1 MNRKKMRTKKYIT
14 VIPHAP
20 FITMVALLL
29 LCTGAAKAKDYH
41 MGTYNIR
48 CINATLTGLRDWD
61 NRKEYVAKIIT
72 DNRFDVIGLQE
83 IANDDQENDLRQL
96 LPEYSMVTWGR
107 ESAEKN
113 EGERLAVAFKTSDF
127 ALLDQGHYF
136 LTPDPEVPGLAWD
149 ATHKRVS
156 VWAKLQDKNTGET
169 FFYCS
174 THLDNDGVV
183 ARKEGARLNVEMMNK
198 LAGEY
203 PVFIVGDL
211 NAKATEK
218 GVHATMGAYYDD
230 SRLTSGLDLS
240 ASGPEGTYSGWNP
253 ERSDNKR
260 IDYVYS
266 RHADVKSYKV
276 ITEDYGR
283 GETPSDHFCVIVS
296 VALRQPVL
304 PQNIYVCGEEGDDS
318 GDGTLQSP
326 FKTIGK
332 AISMASSC
340 DTLRITEGRYL
351 TENRENIDRTKYLK
365 VKRTLCIIGGYD
377 KKFEKITGYTTIDGD
392 FNGNDRYDD
401 EGKVIGGNEDNCK
414 LLVYVYSPAL
424 LHIEN
429 VKICNAFLDDNTVT
443 RGAGIYSIGAGIK
456 MKNVIFMNN
465 ISKASGGA
473 VKATTDIDAENC
485 TFFNN
490 RAASGGAVYVS
501 AKNWSA
507 TLRNCHFEANVA
519 ESGSALHIDKNT
531 TLYAR
536 GNSFI
541 GNHSSRYGC
550 ISVIGEA
557 ISSKFTFVN
566 NTFAGNALAFEGE
579 VGDDIPGGSAIYF
592 RAGTD
597 GKISLVNNTI
607 AGNFCES
614 TGNASGFKGAAVQ
627 LVSGWV
633 FMYNNIVAGN
643 HSTGGIG
650 DICYESAG
658 IKNCMGKHNLYTSA
672 DNIVMK
678 QSGTDIMAADY
689 GTGLSW
695 LAQTLDGTV
704 SGDRFEASP
713 KNEGNGTYTVGVL
726 NPQYG
731 TTPINNLA
739 KRDLNEYYMTMT
751 DLDGGLRDEAPFTL
765 LEQDQTGRPRDM
777 EGHATIGAYEYIGT
791 IGICDRAVS
800 EARAYYFDGQ
810 VRFAEKIAG
819 DYKIYDAEGKL
830 IQAGRV
836 EDDKI
841 PVVVGKSRGICLCIV
856 KTEAG
861 YRFCKFLRQE

>member
-1 MNRKKMRTKKYIT
+1 MKRKNDNTIMHH
-14 VIPHAP
+14 IPTLA
-20 FITMVALLL
+20 FMTLLL
-29 LCTGAAKAKDYH
+29 LCTGAAKARDYN

-96 LPEYSMVTWGR
+96 LPEYSMVAWGR
-107 ESAEKN
+107 ESAERN

-183 ARKEGARLNVEMMNK
+183 ARKEGARLNVEIMNK

-253 ERSDNKR
+253 DRSDNKR

-266 RHADVKSYKV
+266 RYTDVKSYKV

-326 FKTIGK
+326 FKTIHK
-332 AISMASSC
+332 AISIAGSL

-351 TENRENIDRTKYLK
+351 TESLENIDRTKYLK
-365 VKRTLCIIGGYD
+365 IKKTLCIIGGYD

-392 FNGNDRYDD
+392 FNENDRYDD
-401 EGKVIGGNEDNCK
+401 EGKVIGGNEDNSS
-414 LLVYVYSPAL
+414 LLIYVYSPAF

-429 VKICNAFLDDNTVT
+429 VKICNACLDDNTVT
-443 RGAGIYSIGAGIK
+443 KAAGIHSIGAGIK
-456 MKNVIFMNN
+456 MKNVLFVNN
-465 ISKASGGA
+465 VSLAASGGA
-473 VKATTDIDAENC
+473 VKATTDITAEHC

-490 RAASGGAVYVS
+490 RATQGGAIFVS

-507 TLRNCHFEANVA
+507 TLLNCHFESNTAD
-519 ESGSALHIDKNT
+519 SGSALHINKNT
-531 TLYAR
+531 ILYAR

-541 GNHSSRYGC
+541 SNSSSRYGC
-550 ISVIGEA
+550 ISVIGET
-557 ISSKFTFVN
+557 ISSRFTFVN
-566 NTFAGNALAFEGE
+566 NTFAGNTLTFEGE
-579 VGDDIPGGSAIYF
+579 VGTDIPGGSALYF
-592 RAGTD
+592 SAGTD
-597 GKISLVNNTI
+597 GKISLVNNTVT
-607 AGNFCES
+607 GNYCES
-614 TGNASGFKGAAVQ
+614 TGNDPAFKGAAVQ
-627 LVSGWV
+627 LVSGSA
-633 FMYNNIVAGN
+633 FMYNNIIAGN
-643 HSTGGIG
+643 QSTSGVG
-650 DICYESAG
+650 DIRYESAG
-658 IKNCMGKHNLYTSA
+658 IKNCMGKNNLYTST
-672 DNIVMK
+672 DNIEIK
-678 QSGTDIMAADY
+678 QNNTDIMAADY
-689 GTGLSW
+689 NTGLSW
-695 LAQTLDGTV
+695 LAQTLDGTI
-704 SGDRFEASP
+704 SAGRFEARAEDS
-713 KNEGNGTYTVGVL
+713 GNGTYTVEVL

-731 TTPINNLA
+731 TTMINNLA

-751 DLDGGLRDEAPFTL
+751 DLDGGLRDVPPFTL
-765 LEQDQTGRPRDM
+765 LEQDQTGRSRNM

-791 IGICDRAVS
+791 IGICDETVS
-800 EARAYYFDGQ
+800 EAEAYYSDGH
-810 VRFAEKIAG
+810 VRFTEKITG
-819 DYKIYDAEGKL
+819 YYKIYNAEGKL
-830 IQAGRV
+830 MQAGWV

-841 PVVVGKSRGICLCIV
+841 PVVDMEKSQGIGLCVV

-861 YRFCKFLRQE
+861 YRFCKFLR